1 MVADVIFFLSRF
13 YVKSKKDKGALKF
26 ILLINLVTLFYEFY
40 DYISW

>member
-1 MVADVIFFLSRF
+1 MVVDVIFFLSGF
-13 YVKSKKDKGALKF
+13 YVKSKKDKGVLKF